1 MPSLDCR
8 SFPHLW
14 DQILLDLD
22 YPDKLRLRLV
32 CHPLK
37 DMVDMSLCD
46 NIVAFRTPF
55 KFYAALDENCYPP
68 EDVTV
73 LPFFSP
79 FSAPDTEVQK
89 HALRR
94 AESIELSLPTAPR
107 LVRLLQAEVHDETCV
122 QVFHGDDVQP
132 ANNGDRFNTTF
143 RLPPCLI
150 LSLDI
155 WNPCGCG
162 ERALTGQWAH
172 TASTVH
178 VNFLFSSRAPVTGDS
193 DSDEASSNEV
203 EPSIESWPPAKCCV
217 VPGIL
222 TPSVEDISVILDG
235 PEEMVRAALGRWL
248 TVPEV
253 AMLDLSAVVIEVDVR
268 TTTMDPYCLHNFI
281 QRTLVNSGFRREHL
295 TIRLHRY
302 R

>member
-32 CHPLK
+32 CHSLK
-37 DMVDMSLCD
+37 DMVDKSLCD
-46 NIVAFRTPF
+46 DIVAFRTSF
-55 KFYAALDENCYPP
+55 KFYAAHDEDCWPP
-68 EDVTV
+68 EDVTF

-79 FSAPDTEVQK
+79 FSDPDTEVQK
-89 HALRR
+89 HAVCR
-94 AESIELSLPTAPR
+94 AQSVEFSLPTAPR
-107 LVRLLQAEVHDETCV
+107 VARLLQAEMDDETQV
-122 QVFHGDDVQP
+122 YVFHGDDVQP
-132 ANNGDRFNTTF
+132 ADNGGPFSTTF
-143 RLPPCLI
+143 HLPPCSI
-150 LSLDI
+150 LFFDI

-162 ERALTGQWAH
+162 ERVITGQWSH

-178 VNFLFSSRAPVTGDS
+178 VNFLFCSRAPVTGDS

-222 TPSVEDISVILDG
+222 TPSVEDISVVLVG

-253 AMLDLSAVVIEVDVR
+253 AMLGLSAVVIEVDVR
-268 TTTMDPYCLHNFI
+268 TTTMDPYSLHHFI
-281 QRTLVNSGFRREHL
+281 QRILVNSGFRREHL
-295 TIRLHRY
+295 TIKLCRY